1 MKTQLTGNII
11 NLTTEAIIKQIKQAL
26 IDGNG
31 YAEWD
36 NGEMNVWNYKLEVF
50 DGIIVTIIVWQ
61 DEFLEEGKELYTRSN
76 YFAMTIKEFLKTP
89 WRKLEEIINEACC
102 YAQ

>member
-1 MKTQLTGNII
+1 MSTPLTGNTL

-36 NGEMNVWNYKLEVF
+36 NGEVNVWDYQLEVF
-50 DGIIVTIIVWQ
+50 DGIVTIIVWQ
-61 DEFLEEGKELYTRSN
+61 TEFLDEGKELYTRTN
-76 YFAMTIKEFLKTP
+76 YITMKKNDFLKTP
-89 WRKLEEIINEACC
+89 WKKLEKIMNEACY